1 MQRWLSN
8 QNRACSIADLLAD
21 KKDEILRIATRRKAH
36 NVRVFGS
43 VVRGDARPDS
53 DVDFLVDFEPD
64 YRLLDHVGL
73 VQELET
79 LLGRKVDVAT
89 ERNLKAIIRQRI
101 IESAV
106 SLEAIGSQ
114 TGFRSSLERA
124 AVRDEKLYLSDIMQ
138 RMAFIEEAVKDG
150 REQFMSSQLIQEAV
164 IRIFEVIGEAVKQLK
179 PETLQPY
186 PQVQW
191 SEFAKFRDFLIHH
204 YDQVEPE
211 KIWGYVENDFPPLK
225 VAIQKMLHI

>member
-1 MQRWLSN
+1 MVEQSKSSVR
-8 QNRACSIADLLAD
+8 IADLLAD
-21 KKDEILRIATRRKAH
+21 KKNEILRIATRRKAH

-43 VVRGDARPDS
+43 VARGDAHADS

-79 LLGRKVDVAT
+79 LLGRKVNVAT